1 MTQGDVYK
9 VQLRRH
15 LNQTQ
20 WGFQL
25 AGGANYNMPFF
36 IKKVTP
42 NSIAAK
48 HGMAAGDAVLRIGNT
63 IANGLSHNQAKMEV
77 IRAGNELDFILQK
90 GAIDLTNPAYQCG
103 AGDTVDD
110 SGAQFEGTLRHTE
123 GPVSGHPGHAAS
135 NVQSRSFRI
144 LQMQLSEEEHAA
156 QAQQPAK

>member
-1 MTQGDVYK
+1 MAEGQYIVR
-9 VQLRRH
+9 LRRK
-15 LNQTQ
+15 QTSTS
-20 WGFQL
+20 WGFTLQ
-25 AGGANYNMPFF
+25 GGADFGLPLYLA
-36 IKKVTP
+36 KVTP